1 MARKAALY
9 LRSSKDRHDVS
20 VDSQSRE
27 LTKFATDS
35 GDLVVAEFSD
45 RVESAKT
52 DDRPGFQAMIAEA
65 KSKSRRFNVLYCC
78 DTSRFSRRQYHAQM
92 YKHLLKTHSVE
103 LVFLK
108 LPKTDTILDPIIESL
123 MEAFDEFHSQKSK
136 MDGLRGMREN
146 IKQGWRAG
154 GRAILGYKLDKQVVG
169 TRDGKPLTKSKLVPD
184 PKSFGEVQAY
194 LKGRARGQSRREL
207 QAQLS
212 IKVPYSTMVYLEDSA
227 LTYAG
232 HTVWNRHREFVD
244 GSYVGPGEG
253 RYRDR
258 SEWEIHRNTHE
269 AMILDAEA
277 KAIFRERD
285 KQKRKKSR
293 FRRNHYLLSSQMRCK
308 CGARIDGDGGYYRCH
323 DRCGVRGI
331 KKETLERAVLDC
343 FHAELFSE
351 DSLADIQAEVRRLLD
366 SQRPQQNHLVAQL
379 KKEIRATKSQIE
391 ELASMPT
398 EVKHRRPLIQRIDA
412 LEDERQ
418 ELDARLND
426 MKQLEKPE
434 ILSMKAADLEEFAEK
449 WRIDLEGGTMDKR
462 KAVFRQLI
470 DSAVFDGEKLELV
483 PNMATLTGSTG
494 VKVASPRGFEPLL
507 PP

>member
-20 VDSQSRE
+20 VDSQARE

-35 GDLVVAEFSD
+35 GDLVVVEFSD

-52 DDRPGFQAMIAEA
+52 DDRPGFQAMIAEV
-65 KSKSRRFNVLYCC
+65 KSKSRRFDVLYCY

-92 YKHLLKTHSVE
+92 YKHLLKSQGVE

-154 GRAILGYKLDKQVVG
+154 GKAILGYKLDKQVVG
-169 TRDGKPLTKSKLVPD
+169 SRDGQPLTKSKLVPD
-184 PKSFGEVQAY
+184 PKTFDQVQAY
-194 LKGRARGQSRREL
+194 LKGRARGESRRDL
-207 QAQLS
+207 QARMS
-212 IKVPYSTMVYLEDSA
+212 IKVPYSSLVYIEDSA

-244 GSYVGPGEG
+244 GAYVGPGDG

-258 SEWEIHRNTHE
+258 SGVGNSPGYPPGHDLGRWKQRQYSENATSRNGRKVDFAETTTSSQARYGVPVAPESMVTAATIAATTDAVFVELRRRLSSERFSTAFHNELFTGDNLTELQAEIQTI
-269 AMILDAEA
+269 AG
-277 KAIFRERD
+277 
-285 KQKRKKSR
+285 RKK
-293 FRRNHYLLSSQMRCK
+293 
-308 CGARIDGDGGYYRCH
+308 
-323 DRCGVRGI
+323 
-331 KKETLERAVLDC
+331 
-343 FHAELFSE
+343 
-351 DSLADIQAEVRRLLD
+351 
-366 SQRPQQNHLVAQL
+366 PQQNHLISQL
-379 KKEIRATKSQIE
+379 KKELKDVDKQIAD
-391 ELASMPT
+391 LAAMLT

-418 ELDARLND
+418 ELDIRLRTWIR
-426 MKQLEKPE
+426 L
-434 ILSMKAADLEEFAEK
+434 
-449 WRIDLEGGTMDKR
+449 
-462 KAVFRQLI
+462 
-470 DSAVFDGEKLELV
+470 
-483 PNMATLTGSTG
+483 
-494 VKVASPRGFEPLL
+494 RGQRSYR
-507 PP
+507 

>member
-27 LTKFATDS
+27 LTKFAADS

-52 DDRPGFQAMIAEA
+52 DDRPGFQAMIAEV
-65 KSKSRRFNVLYCC
+65 KSKTRRFDVLYCF

-92 YKHLLKTHSVE
+92 YKHLLKSHGIE

-184 PKSFGEVQAY
+184 PKTFDEVQAY

-207 QAQLS
+207 QAQMS

-244 GSYVGPGEG
+244 GTYIGPGEG

-258 SEWEIHRNTHE
+258 TEWEIHRNTHE
-269 AMILDAEA
+269 AMISDDEAE
-277 KAIFRERD
+277 AIFRERD
-285 KQKRKKSR
+285 RQKRKKSR
-293 FRRNHYLLSSQMRCK
+293 FRRNHYLLSSQMRCS

-343 FHAELFSE
+343 FHSELFGGE
-351 DSLADIQAEVRRLLD
+351 SLPRTSGRNSATPGHEKSTAESPHRT
-366 SQRPQQNHLVAQL
+366 AQ
-379 KKEIRATKSQIE
+379 
-391 ELASMPT
+391 
-398 EVKHRRPLIQRIDA
+398 
-412 LEDERQ
+412 ERNPG
-418 ELDARLND
+418 D
-426 MKQLEKPE
+426 
-434 ILSMKAADLEEFAEK
+434 
-449 WRIDLEGGTMDKR
+449 
-462 KAVFRQLI
+462 
-470 DSAVFDGEKLELV
+470 
-483 PNMATLTGSTG
+483 
-494 VKVASPRGFEPLL
+494 
-507 PP
+507 

>member
-1 MARKAALY
+1 VARKAALY

-27 LTKFATDS
+27 LNNLAKDS
-35 GDLVVAEFSD
+35 GDIVVAEFSD
-45 RVESAKT
+45 RIESAKT

-65 KSKSRRFNVLYCC
+65 KSKHRRFSVLYCY

-92 YKHLLKTHSVE
+92 YKHLLKTHGVE

-154 GRAILGYKLDKQVVG
+154 GKAILGYKLDKHVVG

-184 PKSFGEVQAY
+184 PKTFDEVQAY
-194 LKGRARGQSRREL
+194 MKGRARGQSRKEL
-207 QAQLS
+207 QAQMS
-212 IKVPYSTMVYLEDSA
+212 FEVPYSTIVYLEDSA

-244 GSYVGPGEG
+244 GAYIGPGQG
-253 RYRDR
+253 RYRER

-269 AMILDAEA
+269 AMITDEEAE
-277 KAIFRERD
+277 AIFRERQ
-285 KQKRKKSR
+285 KQTRSSSR
-293 FRRNHYLLSSQMRCK
+293 YRRNHYLLSSTMRCK
-308 CGARIDGDGGYYRCH
+308 CGARVDGDSGYYRCH
-323 DRCGVRGI
+323 DRCGVKGI
-331 KKETLERAVLDC
+331 KKETLERAVLDF
-343 FHAELFSE
+343 FHDELFSDQNMLE
-351 DSLADIQAEVRRLLD
+351 IQAEVRLLFERRKPKQV
-366 SQRPQQNHLVAQL
+366 SLTAQL
-379 KKEIRATKSQIE
+379 RKEIRSIEKQIE
-391 ELASMPT
+391 DLASVLT
-398 EVKHRRPLIQRIDA
+398 EVKHRRPIIQRIDA

-418 ELDARLND
+418 SLELRLADLNEVEEPD
-426 MKQLEKPE
+426 
-434 ILSMKAADLEEFAEK
+434 ILSMELRDLREFADQ
-449 WRIDLEGGTMDKR
+449 WREGLEGGTADKR

-470 DSAVFDGEKLELV
+470 DSASFDGMELNLV
-483 PNMATLTGSTG
+483 PNLTTLTNTG